1 MPLRSIF
8 PRSVLDNDELIRIY
22 QTART
27 TDLDILRQTAAELFP
42 ERFQEGLPPEEQAQ
56 SVGQEEVPETCV
68 GMLQSY

>member
-8 PRSVLDNDELIRIY
+8 PRSVLDNDELVRVY

-42 ERFQEGLPPEEQAQ
+42 ERFQEGLTPEEQAL
-56 SVGQEEVPETCV
+56 SAGQEEEHESCL
-68 GMLQSY
+68 GMVQSY